1 MRAFEPHKIVII
13 GASTGGPGQIE
24 KIVVSL
30 DKLYDTTVI
39 IAQHMAADFIPSF
52 VKRLQQN
59 SKNQVSLALHD
70 AKVEV
75 GTIYLCSGITTLK
88 RDNYRAFFSVLSPL
102 ENRYNP
108 DIDSVF
114 KSITPFVCE
123 AKILGVILTGIGDDG
138 VEGCKELSRLG
149 ASVMT
154 QDAKSAIVD
163 GMPSRARKEINGIK
177 IGNIEEIREQIRE
190 FCS

>member
-1 MRAFEPHKIVII
+1 MRGFEPHKIVII

-24 KIVVSL
+24 KIVASL

-39 IAQHMAADFIPSF
+39 VAQHMAADFIPSF
-52 VKRLQQN
+52 AKRLQQN

-70 AKVEV
+70 TQVET
-75 GTIYLCSGITTLK
+75 GSIYLCSGITTLK
-88 RDNYRAFFSVLSPL
+88 RDGYRVHFNVTSPL

-114 KSITPFVCE
+114 KSLVPFASEVN
-123 AKILGVILTGIGDDG
+123 IFGVILTGIGDDG
-138 VEGCKELSRLG
+138 VEGCKELSSVG

-154 QDAKSAIVD
+154 QDAKSSIVD
-163 GMPSRARKEINGIK
+163 GMPFRARKEIQNIAV
-177 IGNIEEIREQIRE
+177 GNIEEIREKIKE

>member
-1 MRAFEPHKIVII
+1 MRSFEPNKIVII

-24 KIVVSL
+24 KIITSL
-30 DKLYDTTVI
+30 DKLYDTTLI

-52 VKRLQQN
+52 VKRLQNN

-70 AKVEV
+70 TKVETGV
-75 GTIYLCSGITTLK
+75 IYLCSGITTLK
-88 RDNYRAFFSVLSPL
+88 RDGYRAYFSVLASL

-114 KSITPFVCE
+114 KSLAPFASE
-123 AKILGVILTGIGDDG
+123 IKILGVILTGIGDDG
-138 VEGCKELSRLG
+138 VEGCKELAKVG
-149 ASVMT
+149 ASIMT

-163 GMPSRARKEINGIK
+163 GMPSRARKEIDGI
-177 IGNIEEIREQIRE
+177 IVGNIEEIREKIKE

>member
-24 KIVVSL
+24 KIITSL
-30 DKLYDTTVI
+30 DKLYDTTLI

-52 VKRLQQN
+52 VKRLQNN

-70 AKVEV
+70 TKVETGV
-75 GTIYLCSGITTLK
+75 IYLCSGITTLK
-88 RDNYRAFFSVLSPL
+88 RDGYRAYFSVLASL

-114 KSITPFVCE
+114 KSLAPFASE
-123 AKILGVILTGIGDDG
+123 IKILGVILTGIGDDG
-138 VEGCKELSRLG
+138 VEGCKELAKVG
-149 ASVMT
+149 ASIMT

-163 GMPSRARKEINGIK
+163 GMPSRARKEIDGI
-177 IGNIEEIREQIRE
+177 IVGNIEEIREKIKE